1 MRTYEH
7 AAGTLT
13 ALLQERGLGAAEF
26 SRETGIDAG
35 VLRAI
40 LSGRQKAVST
50 RNMLTLAR
58 YFGRSLAEMID
69 LLS

>member
-7 AAGTLT
+7 AAAVLT
-13 ALLQERGLGAAEF
+13 GLLQDRGLSAADF
-26 SRETGIDAG
+26 SRETGVDAG

-40 LSGRQKAVST
+40 LAGRQRAVST
-50 RNMLTLAR
+50 RNMLTFAR
-58 YFGRSLAEMID
+58 FFHMSLAEMID

>member
-7 AAGTLT
+7 AAPVLT

-50 RNMLTLAR
+50 RNMLTLSR
-58 YFGRSLAEMID
+58 YFSCSLAEMID
-69 LLS
+69 LLA